1 MHSLIQLSIV
11 VLLLPLL
18 SFVILIFFNRR
29 LPRRGDFVGV
39 GILGTAFAISLYI
52 FWTVIVQAYDPAFR
66 VAWDFTWIDLGK
78 VPGIGPLQIKMGIVI
93 DNLTA
98 IMLAMVTLISLLVHL
113 YSTGYMA
120 GDKNYGRYFAFL
132 GIFTFSMLG
141 IVLSDN
147 FFSIYIFWELVGL
160 SSYLLIGFFFEKD
173 SAADAQKKAFL
184 ANRVG
189 DIGMWLGILILYS
202 QFHTFSF
209 AEINVN
215 LAAGKFAMSNAWLTA
230 AGLLLF
236 MGCVGKSAQFPLHIW
251 LPDAM
256 EGPTP
261 VSALIHA
268 ATMVAAGVY
277 FVARIFVL
285 LTPDALHVIAFIGA
299 FTAFMAATIAITQND
314 IKRVLAYSTVSQ
326 LGYMVL
332 GLGVGAYSA
341 ALFHL
346 VTHAFFKAC
355 LFLGSGAIIHAMHHE
370 QDMRWM
376 GGLRKHMPWTFATFT
391 LATLALAGLPLT
403 SGFMSKDAILAGA
416 IGFANAEGGGVYYL
430 IPVLG
435 FFSAMLTA
443 FYMGRQIW
451 LVFFGESRTHLK
463 PADDLHSAH
472 HAHAAHDAHNDLHH
486 AAHEVHEVSWNMRA
500 PLVILAAL
508 SVFFV
513 YSPNPLDGA
522 QGWFMKMIK
531 TPATVVG
538 SYQSAVG
545 SEKLAVGSG
554 QSAVEHQQ
562 SAVGS
567 QQPSTKT
574 EHSALSTQHS
584 ALGTDHSALEP
595 QKSAVGSQQ
604 PATKTEH
611 SALSTQHSALIN
623 DRQAEIAHA
632 SHAAHYP
639 AIYISSIMVI
649 LGISLAGVVYVFKI
663 IDPDKTADAIR
674 PLYLFSLNKWY
685 WDEIYQATFIRA
697 SLLLAKMLYWFD
709 RNIID
714 GIVNG
719 SALFVRNIAF
729 ANNSFDK
736 YVVDGLVNFTAFSVN
751 TTGAVLR
758 KLQTGK
764 VQTYVVML
772 LAVVFGYFV
781 FYFTRL
787 IY

>member
-29 LPRRGDFVGV
+29 LPRRGDFIGV
-39 GILGTAFAISLYI
+39 GILGTAFGISAYI
-52 FWTVIVQAYDPAFR
+52 FWSVIVQTYDPAFR
-66 VAWDFTWIDLGK
+66 VAWDFTWIDLGN
-78 VPGIGPLQIKMGIVI
+78 VPGVGPLQIRMGVVI
-93 DNLTA
+93 DNLTS

-147 FFSIYIFWELVGL
+147 LFSIYIFWELVGL

-209 AEINVN
+209 EQIYAN
-215 LAAGKFAMSNAWLTA
+215 LAAGKFALSNGWLTA
-230 AGLLLF
+230 AGILLF

-277 FVARIFVL
+277 FVARIFVM
-285 LTPDALHVIAFIGA
+285 LTPDALHVIAFVGA
-299 FTAFMAATIAITQND
+299 CTAFMAATIAITQND

-341 ALFHL
+341 SLFHL

-376 GGLRKHMPWTFATFT
+376 GALWKKMPWTFATFT

-416 IGFANAEGGGVYYL
+416 IGFAQVEGGGIYYL
-430 IPVLG
+430 IPALG

-451 LVFFGESRTHLK
+451 LVFFGQSRTHLK
-463 PADDLHSAH
+463 PADNHHQAH
-472 HAHAAHDAHNDLHH
+472 HAHDSHAAHGDAHHG
-486 AAHEVHEVSWNMRA
+486 AHEVHEVSWNMRA

-508 SVFFV
+508 SVFAV
-513 YSPNPLDGA
+513 YSPDPLDGA
-522 QGWFMKMIK
+522 KGWFMKMIP

-538 SYQSAVG
+538 EANPQIGARVAG
-545 SEKLAVGSG
+545 SVAPQLAGVVRTTEVASVPVV
-554 QSAVEHQQ
+554 AEHG
-562 SAVGS
+562 V
-567 QQPSTKT
+567 
-574 EHSALSTQHS
+574 
-584 ALGTDHSALEP
+584 
-595 QKSAVGSQQ
+595 
-604 PATKTEH
+604 PAAGHGESKAGH
-611 SALSTQHSALIN
+611 VYS
-623 DRQAEIAHA
+623 DPRQAEMVHA
-632 SHAAHYP
+632 GHAAHFT
-639 AIYISSIMVI
+639 AIYISSIMVLI
-649 LGISLAGVVYVFKI
+649 GICMAFVVYVFKI
-663 IDPDKTADAIR
+663 IDPEKTANAIR

-685 WDEIYQATFIRA
+685 WDEIYEATFIKG
-697 SLLLAKMLYWFD
+697 SMVLARMLSWFD
-709 RNIID
+709 TNIVD

-719 SALFVRNIAF
+719 VATLVRKFAF
-729 ANNSFDK
+729 ANDSFDRH
-736 YVVDGLVNFTAFSVN
+736 VVDGMVNFTAFTVN

-772 LAVVFGYFV
+772 MLVLFGYFV

>member
-39 GILGTAFAISLYI
+39 GILGSAFAISAYI
-52 FWTVIVQAYDPAFR
+52 FWSVIVQTYDPAFR
-66 VAWDFTWIDLGK
+66 IAWDFTWIDLGN
-78 VPGIGPLQIKMGIVI
+78 VHGIGPLQVRMGIVI

-147 FFSIYIFWELVGL
+147 LFSIYIFWELVGL
-160 SSYLLIGFFFEKD
+160 SSYLLIGFFFEKQ

-184 ANRVG
+184 VNRVG

-209 AEINVN
+209 EQIYAN

-376 GGLRKHMPWTFATFT
+376 GGLRKNMPWTFATFT

-416 IGFANAEGGGVYYL
+416 IGFAQVEGGGVFYL
-430 IPVLG
+430 IPALG

-463 PADDLHSAH
+463 PVDNH
-472 HAHAAHDAHNDLHH
+472 HHGHDAHGAHDDHH
-486 AAHEVHEVSWNMRA
+486 DAHEVHEVSWNMRA

-508 SVFFV
+508 SIFFV

-522 QGWFMKMIK
+522 EGWFMKMIK

-538 SYQSAVG
+538 PANHNCATTLVKAASPLMAEALPAVAAHG
-545 SEKLAVGSG
+545 ATDSPAVAGG
-554 QSAVEHQQ
+554 EH
-562 SAVGS
+562 ATAKG
-567 QQPSTKT
+567 
-574 EHSALSTQHS
+574 EHAF
-584 ALGTDHSALEP
+584 ADP
-595 QKSAVGSQQ
+595 
-604 PATKTEH
+604 
-611 SALSTQHSALIN
+611 
-623 DRQAEIAHA
+623 RQAEIAHA
-632 SHAAHYP
+632 AHAAHFQ
-639 AIYISSIMVI
+639 AIYISSIMV
-649 LGISLAGVVYVFKI
+649 LVGISLAGVVFVFKI
-663 IDPDKTADAIR
+663 IDPDKTAQAIR

-685 WDEIYQATFIRA
+685 WDEIYEATFIKG
-697 SLLLAKMLYWFD
+697 SVVLSKMLSWFD
-709 RNIID
+709 TNVID
-714 GIVNG
+714 GMVNG
-719 SALFVRNIAF
+719 VAFLVRKLAF

-736 YVVDGLVNFTAFSVN
+736 YVVDGFVNFTAFSVN

-772 LAVVFGYFV
+772 LLVVFGYFV

-787 IY
+787 LY

>member
-29 LPRRGDFVGV
+29 LPRSGDFIGV
-39 GILGTAFAISLYI
+39 GILGTAFGISLYI
-52 FWTVIVQAYDPAFR
+52 FWSVIVQTYDPAFR
-66 VAWDFTWIDLGK
+66 VAWDFTWIDLGN
-78 VPGIGPLQIKMGIVI
+78 VPGVGPLQIKMGVVI

-98 IMLAMVTLISLLVHL
+98 IMLTMVNLISLLVHI

-120 GDKNYGRYFAFL
+120 GDKNYGRYFAYL

-147 FFSIYIFWELVGL
+147 LFSIYIFWELVGL

-209 AEINVN
+209 EQIYAN
-215 LAAGKFAMSNAWLTA
+215 LAAGNFNLSNAWLTA
-230 AGLLLF
+230 AGILLF

-285 LTPDALHVIAFIGA
+285 LTPDALHVIAFVGA
-299 FTAFMAATIAITQND
+299 CTAFMAATIAITQND

-341 ALFHL
+341 SLFHL

-376 GGLRKHMPWTFATFT
+376 GGLRKQMPWTFVTFT

-403 SGFMSKDAILAGA
+403 SGFLSKDAILAGA
-416 IGFANAEGGGVYYL
+416 IGFAEVEGGGIYYL

-451 LVFFGESRTHLK
+451 LVFFGDSRTHLK
-463 PADDLHSAH
+463 PVDNHHQAH
-472 HAHAAHDAHNDLHH
+472 HAHDSHAVHADDHDADHG
-486 AAHEVHEVSWNMRA
+486 VHEVSWNMRA
-500 PLVILAAL
+500 PLVTLAAL
-508 SVFFV
+508 SIFFV
-513 YSPNPLDGA
+513 YSPDPLDGA
-522 QGWFMKMIK
+522 KGWFMKMIP

-538 SYQSAVG
+538 EANPQKGALLAGSVTPNHAEILPTVEAAVTAEHSAVG
-545 SEKLAVGSG
+545 HGEAEGGHAYS
-554 QSAVEHQQ
+554 
-562 SAVGS
+562 
-567 QQPSTKT
+567 
-574 EHSALSTQHS
+574 
-584 ALGTDHSALEP
+584 DH
-595 QKSAVGSQQ
+595 
-604 PATKTEH
+604 
-611 SALSTQHSALIN
+611 
-623 DRQAEIAHA
+623 RQAEIVHA
-632 SHAAHYP
+632 SHAAHYT
-639 AIYISSIMVI
+639 AIYISSIMVV
-649 LGISLAGVVYVFKI
+649 LGIGMAFVVYVFKI
-663 IDPDKTADAIR
+663 IDPEKTAQSIR

-685 WDEIYQATFIRA
+685 WDEIYDATFIKG
-697 SLLLAKMLYWFD
+697 SMVLAKILSWFD
-709 RNIID
+709 TNIVD

-719 SALFVRNIAF
+719 VALLVRKFAFVND
-729 ANNSFDK
+729 SFDK
-736 YVVDGLVNFTAFSVN
+736 HVVDGMVNFTAFTVN
-751 TTGAVLR
+751 TTGSVLR

-772 LAVVFGYFV
+772 LLAVFGYFV

-787 IY
+787 IRGI

>member
-29 LPRRGDFVGV
+29 IPRRGDFIGV
-39 GILGTAFAISLYI
+39 GILGTAFGISAYI
-52 FWTVIVQAYDPAFR
+52 FWTVIVQTYDPAFR
-66 VAWDFTWIDLGK
+66 IAWDFTWIDLGN
-78 VPGIGPLQIKMGIVI
+78 VPGVGPLQIKMGVVI

-147 FFSIYIFWELVGL
+147 LFSIYIFWELVGL

-209 AEINVN
+209 EQIYAN
-215 LAAGKFAMSNAWLTA
+215 LAAGNFGLSNAWLTA
-230 AGLLLF
+230 AGILLF
-236 MGCVGKSAQFPLHIW
+236 MGCVGKSAQFPLHVW

-277 FVARIFVL
+277 FVARIFVM

-299 FTAFMAATIAITQND
+299 CTAFMAATIAITQND

-341 ALFHL
+341 SLFHL

-403 SGFMSKDAILAGA
+403 SGFLSKDAILAGA
-416 IGFANAEGGGVYYL
+416 IGFAQVEGGGIFYL

-463 PADDLHSAH
+463 PADNHHQAH
-472 HAHAAHDAHNDLHH
+472 HAHDSH
-486 AAHEVHEVSWNMRA
+486 AAHADDHHTSHGVHEVSWNMRA

-513 YSPNPLDGA
+513 YSPDPLDGA
-522 QGWFMKMIK
+522 KGWFMKMIP

-538 SYQSAVG
+538 EAN
-545 SEKLAVGSG
+545 
-554 QSAVEHQQ
+554 
-562 SAVGS
+562 
-567 QQPSTKT
+567 
-574 EHSALSTQHS
+574 
-584 ALGTDHSALEP
+584 P
-595 QKSAVGSQQ
+595 QKGALLSGSVAPHLAGVVRTTEAPAV
-604 PATKTEH
+604 AAEH
-611 SALSTQHSALIN
+611 GAPGEAKGGHLYT
-623 DRQAEIAHA
+623 DPRQAEIVHA
-632 SHAAHYP
+632 GHAAHYT
-639 AIYISSIMVI
+639 AIYISSIMVV
-649 LGISLAGVVYVFKI
+649 LGICMALVVYVFRI
-663 IDPDKTADAIR
+663 IDPEKTAQAIR

-685 WDEIYQATFIRA
+685 WDEIYEATFIRG
-697 SLLLAKMLYWFD
+697 SMLLARMLSWFD
-709 RNIID
+709 SN
-714 GIVNG
+714 
-719 SALFVRNIAF
+719 
-729 ANNSFDK
+729 
-736 YVVDGLVNFTAFSVN
+736 VVDGMVNGVATLVRKFAFVNDGFDRHVVDGMVNFTAFTVN

-772 LAVVFGYFV
+772 MLVLFGYFV
-781 FYFTRL
+781 LYITRL